1 MDIED
6 IDVFIAPASAR
17 SEHWATAPTRA
28 GRKALDKALPD
39 DEARPRTLYDKPAD
53 TTKPA
58 DHGSPLVV
66 VDQPATT
73 RGTGSGGGPGHG
85 HHHGLPARTVDAPHR
100 RPGTGQR
107 QDRCEG
113 RSRHRRR
120 RPHHAPHPARHQHL
134 GGGHRGA
141 EHALTS
147 FDPDPA
153 RQVNQSE
160 GRIRA
165 SSPPHDP
172 QRGAAAGERGRG
184 PVVKPSPRPA
194 TNDGT
199 IRSRSTHRIG
209 PRRRMPSHAPFSMR
223 PENRPAPGDSH
234 DWSRFRRL
242 PGAAYRTR
250 TDDLLFTRQLLYQLS

>member
-120 RPHHAPHPARHQHL
+120 RPHHAPPTLRAISTSEEDTAALSMLSLVSTRTRPARSTRARAASGRQAL
-134 GGGHRGA
+134 PTTRNEALRRVSEGGG
-141 EHALTS
+141 
-147 FDPDPA
+147 
-153 RQVNQSE
+153 QS
-160 GRIRA
+160 

-172 QRGAAAGERGRG
+172 QPTTELSAAARHT
-184 PVVKPSPRPA
+184 A
-194 TNDGT
+194 
-199 IRSRSTHRIG
+199 
-209 PRRRMPSHAPFSMR
+209 
-223 PENRPAPGDSH
+223 
-234 DWSRFRRL
+234 
-242 PGAAYRTR
+242 
-250 TDDLLFTRQLLYQLS
+250 